1 MDITSLGFLLFLGGG
16 GERYFIAFL
25 KNIAGNG

>member
-16 GERYFIAFL
+16 KRYFIAFL